1 MSEIFRLYGT
11 LEPPLNSEHFRMGQL
26 SFTLEEGA
34 LRHIKVGD
42 IEIIRRIA
50 FLVRDRDWGTLTPR
64 LSLLSSKRFDTR
76 FSLHLEAEFETSTA
90 ILNISILVDATR
102 DKVTMRAEGIPNGI
116 FETNRAGFTV
126 LHPAKLAGHP
136 VSVEHSNGSIEKS
149 TFPSLIEP
157 WQPFKDI
164 KSITHFADGLAVDC
178 TFTGDT
184 FEMEDQRQWGDASY
198 KTYVRPLAQP
208 WPYTLSQSHP
218 LVQSVSISWHKTD
231 KEQFESNNNYENSNN
246 SVLSETL
253 FPETAILLTPKDA
266 LRLIGHPEDIRQVSP
281 QRLLCNVDTTAGAT
295 TEYFEAYA
303 KLQAVMPNFVYDL
316 ELICGFEDPPALEL
330 LKLRMEMDRASF
342 KPESVMLC
350 PAVDQ
355 ISTPPSSNWP
365 ECPPLE
371 EIHSASANTF
381 DDLIRGGGM
390 VTFFPELNRKR
401 PPLEHLDFVS
411 HSLCPIV
418 HAADDIS
425 VMETLEAIPH
435 ITRSAR
441 AIIGDADYR
450 IGPSTIAM
458 RRNPYGQQTFP
469 NPDLNRLCMA
479 NNDPRHGAAF
489 GAAYVI
495 GLATAL
501 VDSGV
506 TVWTPCELYGTRGLY
521 GPIIKAISLLVRC
534 AGNPVHKATI
544 RNGLA
549 ELIIGPHQ
557 ITSNLTN
564 QPLGGLG
571 PFEFE
576 AS

>member
-1 MSEIFRLYGT
+1 M
-11 LEPPLNSEHFRMGQL
+11 
-26 SFTLEEGA
+26 
-34 LRHIKVGD
+34 
-42 IEIIRRIA
+42 
-50 FLVRDRDWGTLTPR
+50 
-64 LSLLSSKRFDTR
+64 
-76 FSLHLEAEFETSTA
+76 
-90 ILNISILVDATR
+90 
-102 DKVTMRAEGIPNGI
+102 
-116 FETNRAGFTV
+116 
-126 LHPAKLAGHP
+126 
-136 VSVEHSNGSIEKS
+136 
-149 TFPSLIEP
+149 
-157 WQPFKDI
+157 
-164 KSITHFADGLAVDC
+164 
-178 TFTGDT
+178 
-184 FEMEDQRQWGDASY
+184 
-198 KTYVRPLAQP
+198 
-208 WPYTLSQSHP
+208 
-218 LVQSVSISWHKTD
+218 
-231 KEQFESNNNYENSNN
+231 
-246 SVLSETL
+246 
-253 FPETAILLTPKDA
+253 
-266 LRLIGHPEDIRQVSP
+266 
-281 QRLLCNVDTTAGAT
+281 DTTAGAT

-330 LKLRMEMDRASF
+330 LKLRMEMDRAGF

-401 PPLEHLDFVS
+401 PPLEYLDFVS

-479 NNDPRHGAAF
+479 SNDPRHGAAF

-501 VDSGV
+501 ADSGV
-506 TVWTPCELYGTRGLY
+506 TVWTPCELYGSRGLY
-521 GPIIKAISLLVRC
+521 GPIVKAISLLVRC

-544 RNGLA
+544 RNGIA
-549 ELIIGPHQ
+549 ELIIGSHQ

-564 QPLGGLG
+564 KPLGGLG

>member
-1 MSEIFRLYGT
+1 MSELFRLYGT
-11 LEPPLNSEHFRMGQL
+11 LEKPANSELIKIGQL
-26 SFTLEEGA
+26 SFTLEEGT
-34 LRHIKVGD
+34 LRHIKVGG
-42 IEIIRRIA
+42 IEIIRCIA

-64 LSLLSSKRFDTR
+64 LSILSSRRVDTS
-76 FSLHLEAEFETSTA
+76 FSLHLEAEFETSRS
-90 ILNISILVDATR
+90 ILHVSILVDATQN
-102 DKVTMRAEGIPNGI
+102 KIKMRAEGIPNGI

-126 LHPAKLAGHP
+126 LHPAKLAGCP
-136 VSVEHSNGSIEKS
+136 VSVEHSDGSIEAS

-164 KSITHFADGLAVDC
+164 KAITHVADGLAVNC
-178 TFTGDT
+178 SFAGDT

-198 KTYVRPLAQP
+198 KTYVRPLALP
-208 WPYTLSQSHP
+208 WPYTLSQSQP
-218 LVQSVSISWHKTD
+218 LVQSVSIEWYRTGKQQS
-231 KEQFESNNNYENSNN
+231 ESNND

-253 FPETAILLTPKDA
+253 FPETAILLNPKDA
-266 LRLIGHPEDIRQVSP
+266 TRLIKQPMDIRQVSP
-281 QRLLCNVDTTAGAT
+281 QRLLCNVDTTTGVAAD
-295 TEYFEAYA
+295 YFEAYA
-303 KLQAVMPNFVYDL
+303 KLQDKMPNFVYDL
-316 ELICGFEDPPALEL
+316 ELICGFEEAPALEL
-330 LKLRMEMDRASF
+330 LKLRMAMDATGF

-355 ISTPPSSNWP
+355 ISTPPGSDWP
-365 ECPPLE
+365 KCPPLE
-371 EIHSASANTF
+371 EIHRASANNF
-381 DDLIRGGGM
+381 GDLVRGGGM

-401 PPLEHLDFVS
+401 PPLEQLDFVS

-418 HAADDIS
+418 HASDDIS

-458 RRNPYGQQTFP
+458 RRNPYGQRTFP
-469 NPDLNRLCMA
+469 NPDLNRICMA
-479 NNDPRHGAAF
+479 HSDPRHGAAF

-501 VDSGV
+501 AGSGI
-506 TVWTPCELYGTRGLY
+506 TVWTPSELYGSRGLY
-521 GPIIKAISLLVRC
+521 GPIIKAISYLAKC
-534 AGNPVHKATI
+534 AGKPVHRAI
-544 RNGLA
+544 INSNIA
-549 ELIIGPHQ
+549 ELVIGPHQ
-557 ITSNLTN
+557 ITANLTG
-564 QPLGGLG
+564 QPCGGLG